1 MRRTFAAESGKDGP
15 GDGRKEGAD
24 SVAEFRDPEEEALS
38 TYFHKQKPVG
48 VVEGTSYGLLIVA
61 GLGVALVAAWAVVKE
76 LLLEPAE
83 YRYFNEALEK
93 VREDPRVT
101 VRLGQPISGYG
112 QEAQSRS
119 TRQRIPHKVYNAQDG
134 KQHTLLQFQL
144 RGPAGHATVH
154 ADCYVEGGE
163 VVYTYLIV
171 DVIRPM
177 PQRIMLIQPAASP
190 AAGGA
195 FSPA

>member
-1 MRRTFAAESGKDGP
+1 M
-15 GDGRKEGAD
+15 
-24 SVAEFRDPEEEALS
+24 V
-38 TYFHKQKPVG
+38 
-48 VVEGTSYGLLIVA
+48 IVA

-177 PQRIMLIQPAASP
+177 PQRIMLITPAASP